1 MDMMHHSRTLGIV
14 EMDKTVWTTI
24 HLYVPITEKVN
35 SNCDL
40 DFDLLLATGNN
51 IFCQKM
57 SVSVDGNFLY
67 SVIGLYIIVAKVR
80 KT

>member
-1 MDMMHHSRTLGIV
+1 MIVSDYRILQVIYLTLILQH
-14 EMDKTVWTTI
+14 MNNYS
-24 HLYVPITEKVN
+24 YVYPDHGN
-35 SNCDL
+35 SNCDF
-40 DFDLLLATGNN
+40 DFVLFLATGNN

-80 KT
+80 KL

>member
-1 MDMMHHSRTLGIV
+1 MYIL
-14 EMDKTVWTTI
+14 
-24 HLYVPITEKVN
+24 ITEKVK
-35 SNCDL
+35 SNCDF
-40 DFDLLLATGNN
+40 DFVLLLATGNN

>member
-1 MDMMHHSRTLGIV
+1 MHIL
-14 EMDKTVWTTI
+14 
-24 HLYVPITEKVN
+24 ITEKVN
-35 SNCDL
+35 SNYEF
-40 DFDLLLATGNN
+40 DFVLLLATGNN

>member
-1 MDMMHHSRTLGIV
+1 MHIL
-14 EMDKTVWTTI
+14 
-24 HLYVPITEKVN
+24 ITEKVN

-40 DFDLLLATGNN
+40 DFVLLLATGNN

-80 KT
+80 KL